1 MNKSCYYSGD
11 SGTRLDLEESDTLFI
26 IRTIGVPANEL
37 LIAALG
43 EDTVTRCIKL
53 IDAFPDSCVYVYRYI
68 PAQQESTPLSRD
80 EVKARVRAQGH
91 PQLLYIGTV
100 LKIAGTNIY
109 QIYTG
114 NLFIKFRD
122 GASRQAINST
132 LSETEL
138 MIKTELSFSPNSY
151 FVEPVQNIGSEIFD
165 LSQQILAHP
174 EVEYCHPE
182 LVVKNRSAFA
192 EAVLSADSDN
202 DSDLNWIF
210 RRTGVFKAWNT
221 TKGKGVKIAV
231 IDDGLDF
238 DHPAFAGM
246 DRIVFPRDMPD
257 KGQHR
262 LPLHQFDEKHGTA
275 CASIACSGDLGSLGV
290 APEAN
295 LIPIRVT
302 GLGSV
307 LQSEAFYWAVQN
319 GADVI
324 SCSWGPPDGS
334 IFTTDDD
341 NFIFPIPGHTN
352 LALTYAATQGRG
364 GKGTVV
370 VFAAGNGKEPVKN
383 DHYAAHE
390 SVLAVGSSNKNDK
403 PTVYSDYGPPLL
415 CCFPSG
421 EYEVISLKEIK
432 RLYGVKVADR
442 IGAAGYSSNDYYDSF
457 DGTSAS
463 CPGVAGVVALMLSVN
478 PDLTLDNVKEII
490 KKSCQK
496 IGDSGAYADG
506 YSQFYGY
513 GLLRA
518 DRAVKN
524 ALNFN
529 ILTKPLTMETSKNGS
544 PALSL
549 HIGINVVDKAY
560 YKGFVPPLAGCVKD
574 MNTMQE
580 LAVSLGYEPTT
591 LANGQATREAIK
603 ERIITLG
610 KQVRPG
616 GILLVTYAGHGAPI
630 PDTDGSDEED
640 DNNDESWVTYNGFLL
655 DDELNECYAT
665 IPADIRV
672 VVVSDSC
679 NSATVTR
686 FVGLDVSIRSID
698 LASVKKILAANGQSA
713 DSLRSASRA
722 ATPTE
727 PKAFIKLLSA
737 CQDNQYAK
745 ETGGAGVFTTRLLEI
760 FKKLKE
766 EGSKATYREFIDS
779 INKRISDFS
788 QIPGIFDTGA
798 KSRAFDGQFPFS
810 TASLGGTEV
819 SAATGQD
826 APKAENAPKPATPPA
841 KVKQESIL
849 VVKSKKAYVKAPKKS
864 DSRAVAPVLVE
875 MKISNGAIA
884 ANGLAGET
892 DWDKAYNLMLANV
905 GDDLEYVEPDMVSN
919 IFIDPSLIANPE
931 QRALDDTGFLKN
943 YPQPKSS
950 PGFNAF
956 VWHLDD
962 RHSQLK
968 SANQQVFPEMLYDGQ
983 PDPAKR
989 IVKIAHIDT
998 GYLPQHPAL
1007 PENLDPAAMTFNV
1020 WGSNEGAEDNDVA
1033 ISIQEKQGH
1042 GNATLAILA
1051 GGRVS
1056 FDDTLGEYQG
1066 YFGAIPFA
1074 RVLSLKVSETVVL
1087 LSGRN
1092 FAAAVEYA
1100 IKQGCDV
1107 ITMSMAGLPSKVMA
1121 EAVNKAYEAG
1131 VVLVSAAGN
1140 SFVKGFETALP
1151 KTTLYPARYDR
1162 TIAAVGAAYDQRPYL
1177 FDIHNPA
1184 LRSASS
1190 EFMQMNFG
1198 PTPALA
1204 TTLAAYTPN
1213 LTWFDCQ
1220 EDKAGGGTKYFV
1232 KSGGGTSSA
1241 TPQIAAAAALY
1252 IQQHRAELDRI
1263 AGNDNWKKVEL
1274 VRAALFAAADTS
1286 GAYQSYYG
1294 NGILKAKDAL
1304 NKKPAQF
1311 ESSIRKAAEAEGGG
1325 GVFKRLFRLF
1335 TGRSAFGETP
1345 DDWNDKIGEMMSTE
1359 IMQLLH
1365 REEALHPYLDQINL
1379 EGGPDALDQVAN
1391 LDELVQKIQNS
1402 KNASLFLKQR
1412 LVSPYSG
1419 RGFIPSDTDFG
1430 NYLIPT
1436 DNGTIYLRSAGL
1448 QWEVRNVKTNQP
1460 CPITEGVEYHEM
1472 EIEIGGTSARGIEPA
1487 LSITDDFGKNGRE
1500 AVLLLER
1507 QVDGE
1512 TLLEWKLKGPSPAV
1526 ADAGKRGLFVGAN
1539 RVEGDQFFIDL
1550 GQVIEGTD
1558 RGIFGKTTKLI
1569 VKIFSWLKPKKANQ
1583 PVADLLAQLGDAKYR
1598 LLAYDLTTT
1607 DPSGKAWVE
1616 AETIPDI
1623 FKTIANDTLPL
1634 LLLLPGLFSTVEKGF
1649 DEFLA
1654 NAGAVKVL
1662 KKKYGRY
1669 VLGFDMPTLVQG
1681 IEDNGKKLDELLT
1694 KAGLN
1699 HKSCSVI
1706 GRSRGGLVAR
1716 YLFEDLWVHKT
1727 GHPTPKAPLVLNKL
1741 VFTGTPNQGTMIAS
1755 HENWA
1760 NLINIVTNVAN
1771 LTLGTI
1777 VPILPKITVIMKGIL
1792 NQVLVLPG
1800 INDQE
1805 ETSEFLKKLN
1815 GISIPREGYFVV
1827 TSNFEPNGLL
1837 KKLFD
1842 QNIVDRIIFK
1852 NQLNDSVAPVK
1863 GAIFKNDDS
1872 AIILNINQFHISD
1885 DADRVSHFTY
1895 LRPENKVLLE
1905 KILNWL

>member
-1 MNKSCYYSGD
+1 MVNSCYFSGE
-11 SGTRLDLEESDTLFI
+11 SGVRCDLEETDHVFI
-26 IRTIGVPANEL
+26 VRTSGGSADALLAAALEPDVLKNHILPFDSFPEACVYLYKCVGVPDPAL
-37 LIAALG
+37 LR
-43 EDTVTRCIKL
+43 E
-53 IDAFPDSCVYVYRYI
+53 
-68 PAQQESTPLSRD
+68 
-80 EVKARVRAQGH
+80 EVKEKVRALDH
-91 PQLLYIGTV
+91 PRLRYIGTV
-100 LKIAGTNIY
+100 LKFAGAGIY

-114 NLFIKFRD
+114 NLFVKFYDSIGQPQIK
-122 GASRQAINST
+122 AI
-132 LSETEL
+132 LTEAGL
-138 MIKTELSFSPNSY
+138 EIKSPLSFATNAY
-151 FVEPVQNIGSEIFD
+151 FAEPTVAAGREIFE
-165 LSQQILAHP
+165 LSQQILAYP

-210 RRTGVFKAWNT
+210 RKTGVFKAWNT

-238 DHPAFAGM
+238 DHPAFAGT
-246 DRIVFPRDMPD
+246 DRIVFPRDMLD
-257 KGQHR
+257 KDQRR

-275 CASIACSGDLGSLGV
+275 CASIACSGDLDSLGV

-334 IFTTDDD
+334 IFSDEDDD
-341 NFIFPIPGHTN
+341 FVFPLPDHTR
-352 LALTYAATQGRG
+352 LAFDHAARHGRG
-364 GKGTVV
+364 GKGTVI
-370 VFAAGNGKEPVKN
+370 VFAAGNGREPVKN
-383 DHYAAHE
+383 DSYAANE
-390 SVLAVGSSNKNDK
+390 AVLAVGSSNKIDL
-403 PTVYSDYGPPLL
+403 PTVYSDYGTPLL

-421 EYEVISLKEIK
+421 EYEVISLTEIK

-442 IGAAGYSSNDYYDSF
+442 IGAAGYSPNDYYDSF

-463 CPGVAGVVALMLSVN
+463 CPGVAGVVALMLSAN
-478 PDLTLDNVKEII
+478 PALTLADVKEII
-490 KKSCQK
+490 KLSCQK
-496 IGDSGAYADG
+496 IGTPGEYADG
-506 YSQFYGY
+506 YSERYGY

-524 ALNFN
+524 ALKFN
-529 ILTKPLTMETSKNGS
+529 LLTKTLTMETSKNGS

-560 YKGFVPPLAGCVKD
+560 YKGYVPPLAGCVRD
-574 MNTMQE
+574 MNTMQD

-591 LANGQATREAIK
+591 LANEQATREAIK

-630 PDTDGSDEED
+630 PDTDDSDEED
-640 DNNDESWVTYNGFLL
+640 DNNDESWVSYNGFLL

-665 IPADIRV
+665 IPAGIRV

-679 NSATVTR
+679 HSATVTR
-686 FVGLDVSIRSID
+686 FVGLDVAIRSID
-698 LASVKKILAANGQSA
+698 LASVKNILAANDQSVS
-713 DSLRSASRA
+713 SLRSASRA

-727 PKAFIKLLSA
+727 PKAFVKLLSA
-737 CQDNQYAK
+737 CEDDQYAK

-760 FKKLKE
+760 FKTLKE
-766 EGSKATYREFIDS
+766 AGSKATYREFIDAV
-779 INKRISDFS
+779 NKRMSDFD
-788 QIPGIFDTGA
+788 QIPGIFNTGPR
-798 KSRAFDGQFPFS
+798 SVAFDGQFPFS
-810 TASLGGTEV
+810 TTSLDGAPV
-819 SAATGQD
+819 STATTQD
-826 APKAENAPKPATPPA
+826 APKPGNTPKPTDPSAEIR
-841 KVKQESIL
+841 QESIL
-849 VVKSKKAYVKAPKKS
+849 VVKSKKAYVKVPKKT
-864 DSRAVAPVLVE
+864 DSRAVAPAVTE
-875 MKISNGAIA
+875 MKITNGAIV

-905 GDDLEYVEPDMVSN
+905 GNDLEYVEPDMVSN
-919 IFIDPSLIANPE
+919 VFIDPSLIANPE
-931 QRALDDTGFLKN
+931 QRALDETGYLKN
-943 YPQPKSS
+943 YPQPQSS

-968 SANQQVFPEMLYDGQ
+968 SANAQVFPEMLYDGK

-989 IVKIAHIDT
+989 MVKIAHIDT

-1007 PENLDPAAMTFNV
+1007 PENLDPAAVTFSQR
-1020 WGSNEGAEDNDVA
+1020 GSSEGAEDYDVVLYP
-1033 ISIQEKQGH
+1033 QEKQGH

-1051 GGRVS
+1051 GGKLS

-1074 RVLSLKVSETVVL
+1074 RVLSLKVSETVIL

-1092 FAAAVEYA
+1092 FAAAVDYA
-1100 IKQGCDV
+1100 IEQGCDV

-1162 TIAAVGAAYDQRPYL
+1162 TIAAVGAACDQRPYL

-1184 LRSASS
+1184 VRSAGG

-1198 PTPALA
+1198 PNPALA

-1213 LTWFDCQ
+1213 LTWFDG
-1220 EDKAGGGTKYFV
+1220 EYESTGGRNQGFV

-1252 IQQHRAELDRI
+1252 IQQYRTDLDRI
-1263 AGNDNWKKVEL
+1263 AGNDKWKKVEL
-1274 VRAALFAAADTS
+1274 VRAALFEAADKT

-1294 NGILKAKDAL
+1294 NGILKAKDTL
-1304 NKKPAQF
+1304 DKKPAQF
-1311 ESSIRKAAEAEGGG
+1311 ENSIQKTPEAEGGG
-1325 GVFKRLFRLF
+1325 GLFKRLFRLF

-1345 DDWNDKIGEMMSTE
+1345 EGWNDKIGEMMSTE

-1365 REEALHPYLDQINL
+1365 REEKLHPYLDQINL
-1379 EGGPDALDQVAN
+1379 EGGVDALDQVAD
-1391 LDELVQKIQNS
+1391 LDDLVQKIQNS

-1412 LVSPYSG
+1412 LVSPYNE
-1419 RGFIPSDTDFG
+1419 RGFIPSDADFS
-1430 NYLIPT
+1430 NHVIPT
-1436 DNGTIYLRSAGL
+1436 DSGNIYLRSAGL

-1460 CPITEGVEYHEM
+1460 CQLTEGVEYHEM
-1472 EIEIGGTSARGIEPA
+1472 EIEIGGVSARGIEPA
-1487 LSITDDFGKNGRE
+1487 LSITDDFAENGRE

-1526 ADAGKRGLFVGAN
+1526 ADAGKRGLFVGAD

-1550 GQVIEGTD
+1550 GRVIEGTD

-1569 VKIFSWLKPKKANQ
+1569 VKIFSWLKPKKANL
-1583 PVADLLAQLGDAKYR
+1583 PVADLLAQLGDANYQ
-1598 LLAYDLTTT
+1598 LLAYDLDTA
-1607 DPSGKAWVE
+1607 DPSGKAWVD
-1616 AETIPDI
+1616 AETVPEI
-1623 FKTIANDTLPL
+1623 FTKITDDKLPL

-1654 NAGAVKVL
+1654 NAEVVKVL

-1681 IEDNGKKLDELLT
+1681 IEDNGKKLDEILT
-1694 KAGLN
+1694 KAKLT
-1699 HKSCSVI
+1699 HKPCSVI
-1706 GRSRGGLVAR
+1706 GRSRGELVAR
-1716 YLFEDLWVHKT
+1716 YLFEDLWMNKN
-1727 GHPTPKAPLVLNKL
+1727 GQPTAKAPLVLHKL

-1755 HENWA
+1755 HENWS

-1771 LTLGTI
+1771 LTLGTV
-1777 VPILPKITVIMKGIL
+1777 VPVLPKVTAVIKGIL
-1792 NQVLVLPG
+1792 NQVVLLPG

-1815 GISIPREGYFVV
+1815 GISIPRDNYFVV

-1842 QNIVDRIIFK
+1842 QNIIDRVIFK
-1852 NQLNDSVAPVK
+1852 NQLNDSIAPVK
-1863 GAIFKNDDS
+1863 GAVFKNDDS
-1872 AIILNINQFHISD
+1872 KITLNANQFHIGG

-1895 LRPENKVLLE
+1895 LRPENKVVLD